1 MSHNRDI
8 LSSDQSEQRTHPD
21 VRTDV
26 VGLTILLQVPLDLPM
41 GQEAAQLGIKWEIRE
56 HHHLLGQV
64 ASIRKSEE
72 LSRFANISCK
82 GQRNDPLL
90 T

>member
-1 MSHNRDI
+1 MNHNHEI

-21 VRTDV
+21 VRTEV
-26 VGLTILLQVPLDLPM
+26 VGLTIMLQVLLDLQM

-64 ASIRKSEE
+64 GSIRKSEE
-72 LSRFANISCK
+72 LSRFADFCK
-82 GQRNDPLL
+82 EQRNDPLL